1 MSFQQ
6 QIAKN
11 FLTVGVLKYSGM
23 LLAFVG
29 SAFISR
35 QISPAEYGIQVTGAI
50 YYGIAQIFLDAGISM
65 ALIREADNV
74 DFQRSMRLLSLGV
87 SAGLAFLL
95 LLASYPIAQWYGQ
108 PELLGV
114 LALYAACLLLSGL
127 PLVHEAVL
135 SKREQFK
142 RVASINLWASL
153 LQIVLTYVLA
163 VLGFSFWALIWPLL
177 LVPLVKYFSFRRQLA
192 LPLDIHSL
200 GRLPLRAT
208 YQQVRHLVAN
218 MTLFKVLV
226 YAASNIDNLYLSKL
240 QGSNSLALYNR
251 AYTFNRLPVNIIGG
265 VINTIQLPM
274 FQRLKDEGKE
284 VRGEFADYLQLLG
297 ALGFPAVVIF
307 HLFGYELSAF
317 IWGPNWREVGDFLYP
332 LSIIL
337 PTAVMLNACGSMFIL
352 YQGERQLVYN
362 SIISALAQIIGASVG
377 ILFSIKGMIIGLI
390 IGNLLGS
397 LPITMYLGFYR
408 LFGYN
413 FQQILRTWGFNY
425 LLVVGLLLAYW
436 LQNTPLQYAV
446 LLVYSIGSVFLI
458 IRYYLRHFTKR
469 VIG

>member
-1 MSFQQ
+1 
-6 QIAKN
+6 
-11 FLTVGVLKYSGM
+11 M

-35 QISPAEYGIQVTGAI
+35 QITPAEYGIQVTGAI

-65 ALIREADNV
+65 AVIREADNV

-87 SAGLAFLL
+87 SAGLALL
-95 LLASYPIAQWYGQ
+95 LLLLSYPIAQWYGQ

-135 SKREQFK
+135 SKREQF
-142 RVASINLWASL
+142 RLVASTNLWASL

-163 VLGFSFWALIWPLL
+163 VLGFSFWSLIWPLL
-177 LVPLVKYFSFRRQLA
+177 LVPVVKYFSFRRQLA
-192 LPLDIHSL
+192 LPLGAKSL
-200 GRLPLRAT
+200 KTLPIRAT
-208 YQQVRHLVAN
+208 YQKIRLLVAN

-251 AYTFNRLPVNIIGG
+251 AYTFNRLPVNIISG

-284 VRGEFADYLQLLG
+284 VRSEFADYLQLLG
-297 ALGFPAVVIF
+297 AFGFPAVVIF
-307 HLFGYELSAF
+307 HLFGYELSEL
-317 IWGPNWREVGDFLYP
+317 IWGANWRMVGDFLYP

-337 PTAVMLNACGSMFIL
+337 PTAIMLNACGTMFIL

-362 SIISALAQIIGASVG
+362 SIISAAAQIIGASIG

-390 IGNLLGS
+390 LGNLLGS
-397 LPITMYLGFYR
+397 LPITMYLGFYK
-408 LFGYN
+408 LFGYSVQRI
-413 FQQILRTWGFNY
+413 FRIWAFNY
-425 LLVVGLLLAYW
+425 SLVLGLLLAYW
-436 LQNTPLQYAV
+436 LQDTRLKYAV
-446 LLVYSIGSVFLI
+446 LLLYSLGSVFLI
-458 IRYYLRHFTKR
+458 VRYYRRYFR
-469 VIG
+469 GARG